1 MNKKEDKDLELA
13 FKEHLKDRNNQRFV
27 YRNEFFFPL
36 LEGNNRTLEK
46 IKVKGDIDK
55 IKYQNLI
62 KNYNNNNI

>member
-1 MNKKEDKDLELA
+1 MNKKEDNNLELA
-13 FKEHLKDRNNQRFV
+13 LKEHLKDRNNQKFI

-36 LEGNNRTLEK
+36 LKGDNRTLEK

-62 KNYNNNNI
+62 KNYSNINI

>member
-1 MNKKEDKDLELA
+1 MNKKEDNNLELA
-13 FKEHLKDRNNQRFV
+13 LKEHLKNRNNQRFV

-62 KNYNNNNI
+62 KNYSNINI

>member
-1 MNKKEDKDLELA
+1 MNKKEDEDLELA
-13 FKEHLKDRNNQRFV
+13 LKEHLKNRNNQRFV

>member
-1 MNKKEDKDLELA
+1 MNKKNDEDLELA
-13 FKEHLKDRNNQRFV
+13 LKEHLKNRNNQRFV

>member
-1 MNKKEDKDLELA
+1 MNKKKDEDLELA
-13 FKEHLKDRNNQRFV
+13 LKEHLKNRNNQRFV

>member
-62 KNYNNNNI
+62 KNYNSNNI

>member
-1 MNKKEDKDLELA
+1 MNKKKDEDLELA
-13 FKEHLKDRNNQRFV
+13 LKEHLKNRNNQRFV

-62 KNYNNNNI
+62 KNYSNINI